1 MNRNCRR
8 NHGSADRISGVNG
21 PDIAAVYRLLT
32 EVARQLGEV
41 AQQVS
46 EIAQRVTAHD
56 RRFEQIDRRFEQID
70 QRFEQMELR
79 FEQIDARFDRHVN
92 RIDELAADIAG
103 LREQVTRDIT
113 DLRETVALYHHSV
126 VGHGIQFSEVERRP
140 LRLERHLG
148 LPPLEPGERI
158 L

>member
-1 MNRNCRR
+1 M
-8 NHGSADRISGVNG
+8 SGVNG
-21 PDIAAVYRLLT
+21 PDIAAVYQLLT

-46 EIAQRVTAHD
+46 EIARRVTAHD
-56 RRFEQIDRRFEQID
+56 RRFEQIDRRFEQMELRFEQID
-70 QRFEQMELR
+70 RRFEQMELR

-103 LREQVTRDIT
+103 LREQVTHDIT

-126 VGHGIQFSEVERRP
+126 VGHGIQFSEVERRT
-140 LRLERHLG
+140 LRVERHLG

>member
-1 MNRNCRR
+1 M
-8 NHGSADRISGVNG
+8 SGVNG
-21 PDIAAVYRLLT
+21 PDIAAVYQLLT
-32 EVARQLGEV
+32 EVA
-41 AQQVS
+41 QQVGDIGRRLS
-46 EIAQRVTAHD
+46 EHGRRFEEIDQRFDRID
-56 RRFEQIDRRFEQID
+56 RRFEQIDRHFEQIDRRFEQID
-70 QRFEQMELR
+70 RRFEQMELR

-103 LREQVTRDIT
+103 LREQVTHDIT

-126 VGHGIQFSEVERRP
+126 VGHGIQFSEVERRT

-148 LPPLEPGERI
+148 LPPLEPEGRI

>member
-1 MNRNCRR
+1 M
-8 NHGSADRISGVNG
+8 SGVND
-21 PDIAAVYRLLT
+21 PDIAAVYQLLT
-32 EVARQLGEV
+32 EVA
-41 AQQVS
+41 QQVGDIVRRLS
-46 EIAQRVTAHD
+46 EHD

-70 QRFEQMELR
+70 LR
-79 FEQIDARFDRHVN
+79 FEHLDARFDRHAA

-103 LREQVTRDIT
+103 LREQVTHDIT

-126 VGHGIQFSEVERRP
+126 VGHGIQFSEVERRT

-148 LPPLEPGERI
+148 LPPLEPEGRI

>member
-1 MNRNCRR
+1 M
-8 NHGSADRISGVNG
+8 SGVNG
-21 PDIAAVYRLLT
+21 PDIAAVYQLLT

-56 RRFEQIDRRFEQID
+56 RRFEQIDQRFEHMEL
-70 QRFEQMELR
+70 RFEQMELR

-103 LREQVTRDIT
+103 LREQVTHDIT